1 VSDSPAARRLRLALD
16 MYEFGEQMQRAR
28 LHRLSPEA
36 SEGDIDAAVGSWLAR
51 RPGAPLGDAPGR
63 PSHRFG

>member
-1 VSDSPAARRLRLALD
+1 MSDSPAARRLRFALD

-28 LHRLSPEA
+28 LHRINPEA
-36 SEGDIDAAVGSWLAR
+36 SEADIDAAVASWLCT

-63 PSHRFG
+63 PSRRFG

>member
-1 VSDSPAARRLRLALD
+1 

-28 LHRLSPEA
+28 LHRINPEA
-36 SEGDIDAAVGSWLAR
+36 SEADIDAAVASWLCT

-63 PSHRFG
+63 PSRRFG